1 MRARRVR
8 VWRTWEQPWPS
19 KTPKK
24 CCLLVPGTKSGLTE
38 TVSSISRR
46 RPQTEVTP
54 YLGNRSGRAGLS
66 ESEPEP
72 EPASGQVLD
81 SVRASLCRLA
91 ARTSSATGASGS
103 PATRNLLISN
113 LRRLLSNAEEATAT
127 AAAAAAVAETE
138 AAATAVAGVD
148 LASSQQISA
157 IGGESKRLPPRQAR
171 TGASGKAKCLSRL
184 ALG

>member
-1 MRARRVR
+1 M
-8 VWRTWEQPWPS
+8 
-19 KTPKK
+19 
-24 CCLLVPGTKSGLTE
+24 E

-66 ESEPEP
+66 GSEPS
-72 EPASGQVLD
+72 SGQQVPD
-81 SVRASLCRLA
+81 SVRASLWRLA

-103 PATRNLLISN
+103 VAMRNLLISN

-127 AAAAAAVAETE
+127 AAAAAETD
-138 AAATAVAGVD
+138 AAATAVAAGVA

-157 IGGESKRLPPRQAR
+157 IGGESK
-171 TGASGKAKCLSRL
+171 
-184 ALG
+184 

>member
-1 MRARRVR
+1 MVACARRVC
-8 VWRTWEQPWPS
+8 RTWEQPWPS

-24 CCLLVPGTKSGLTE
+24 LCLLVPGRKSGLME

-54 YLGNRSGRAGLS
+54 YLGRAGLS
-66 ESEPEP
+66 ESEP
-72 EPASGQVLD
+72 ASGQEPD

-91 ARTSSATGASGS
+91 ARTSSATSSSGS
-103 PATRNLLISN
+103 LATRNLLISS

-157 IGGESKRLPPRQAR
+157 IGGESK
-171 TGASGKAKCLSRL
+171 CLSPTKARL
-184 ALG
+184 ANPRL

>member
-1 MRARRVR
+1 V
-8 VWRTWEQPWPS
+8 
-19 KTPKK
+19 
-24 CCLLVPGTKSGLTE
+24 LVPGRKSGLME
-38 TVSSISRR
+38 TMSSISRR

-66 ESEPEP
+66 ESEP
-72 EPASGQVLD
+72 ASGQEPD
-81 SVRASLCRLA
+81 TVRASSLCRLV

-103 PATRNLLISN
+103 VATRNLLISN

-127 AAAAAAVAETE
+127 AAAAAETE

-157 IGGESKRLPPRQAR
+157 IGGESKWLSPTTARTLR
-171 TGASGKAKCLSRL
+171 TGAPGNKPKAL
-184 ALG
+184 